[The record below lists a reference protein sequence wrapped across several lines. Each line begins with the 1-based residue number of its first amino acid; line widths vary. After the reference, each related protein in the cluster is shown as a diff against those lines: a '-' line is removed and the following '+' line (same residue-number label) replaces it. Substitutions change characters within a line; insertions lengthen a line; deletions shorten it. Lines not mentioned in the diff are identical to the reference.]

1 MIITIG
7 TTGLPFGLKEVDVKL
22 PGASL
27 GAMDIVKCT
36 SLICGEVF
44 VKDYAAYKKWIK
56 EWYIKNF
63 IAHTMGDKIY
73 TTSNTDPF

>member
-1 MIITIG
+1 M
-7 TTGLPFGLKEVDVKL
+7 DV
-22 PGASL
+22 
-27 GAMDIVKCT
+27 VKCI
-36 SLICGEVF
+36 SLICGGVF